1 MSKVKNQR
9 VIRKIADRTRQAAKG
24 RNLIAIIAIAMTAL
38 MFTAV
43 FTVGGSMAAKQQ
55 EATMRQVG
63 GSAHAGYKYLTQA
76 EYDIVKQDKEL
87 KEISYRITVG
97 DAVNHELN
105 KLHTEVSWYEDLD
118 AKFSFCYPQEGH
130 MPEQENEIVTSD
142 LVLKAL
148 GIPCE
153 LGAAVPL
160 EIDIGGTVQKK
171 DFVLSGYFQGDMVSS
186 AQIVAVSRAY
196 QKEVAPVATKS
207 LMNEMMWSESDYVGR
222 IMADFN
228 FDNSFGLEKKVE
240 RLTQRCGFPEDMGT
254 GINWAYLGGDLDAGT
269 IALFGVLMAVIL
281 ISGYLIIYNIFYIN
295 VFADIRHYGL
305 LKTIGTTGRQLR
317 RIVRRQAY
325 MLSLFGIPIGL
336 VLGALAGKLLLP
348 LIAEQYTLSSTS
360 DTKVVLNVWV
370 FLGAALF
377 SFATVYISCI
387 KPCRMASGVTPI
399 EALRFTEGAE
409 PEEKKK
415 FRKHI
420 RARHASEHKN
430 RRVTPGYMAF
440 RSILRN
446 KKKVLVVVASLSLAL
461 VLLNCIY
468 SLVRGFDVKKFV
480 SLTTVSDFSVADA
493 TLDNLSVSVTNR
505 VTDGVTAEF
514 REELSALKGI
524 REAGDIYFSGLDT
537 WIQFTEADWA
547 KVRERVLDNPDV
559 RAWIE
564 QMYEG
569 NPDMSAD
576 GYYSYLEEERNV
588 DGKIYGLSHLAFEKL
603 ENVKGDLD
611 WEKFRTGNYIIT
623 SRYGFGDGED
633 QIDYFHPG
641 EMVTVFNSAGESREY
656 EVMAVADMPYAAGC
670 QVYGEFNC
678 DYLLPEQEFL
688 DFIGERQPMRT
699 LINVEE
705 DQETAIESWLA
716 NYCSNVNPDL
726 TYTSRAK
733 LIAEFDSVKNMYTF
747 VGGMLA
753 LVLALIGIL
762 NFINTMITSIL
773 SRKQELA
780 MLEAAGM
787 SGTQQKQM
795 LKTEGLCYAL
805 LAAIAALALAAALNL
820 TVVRSVGDSF
830 FFFTWHFTLLPVILC
845 LPVMAVVVL
854 CVPVIG
860 YNRLCRISV
869 VERMRQAE

>member
-1 MSKVKNQR
+1 M
-9 VIRKIADRTRQAAKG
+9 
-24 RNLIAIIAIAMTAL
+24 
-38 MFTAV
+38 AV
-43 FTVGGSMAAKQQ
+43 KQQ

-118 AKFSFCYPQEGH
+118 AKLSFCYPREGH

-153 LGAAVPL
+153 LGAEVPL

-196 QKEVAPVATKS
+196 QEEVAPVATKS

-240 RLTQRCGFPEDMGT
+240 RLTRRCGFPEDMST

-269 IALFGVLMAVIL
+269 IVLFGVLLAVIL

-325 MLSLFGIPIGL
+325 MLSLLGIPIGL

-348 LIAEQYTLSSTS
+348 LIAQQYTLASTS
-360 DTKVVLNVWV
+360 DTKAVLNAWV

-377 SFATVYISCI
+377 AFATVYISCI
-387 KPCRMASGVTPI
+387 KPCRVASGVTPI
-399 EALRFTEGAE
+399 EALRFTEGAD
-409 PEEKKK
+409 PKEKKK
-415 FRKHI
+415 SRKQVRVR
-420 RARHASEHKN
+420 RAGRRKTEKYLPGTVKWRSGNMKSRGN
-430 RRVTPGYMAF
+430 RRVTPRYMAF

-446 KKKVLVVVASLSLAL
+446 RKKVLVVVASLSLAL

-514 REELSALKGI
+514 KEELSALKGI
-524 REAGDIYFSGLDT
+524 REAGDVYFSGLDT

-576 GYYSYLEEERNV
+576 DYYSYLEEERNV

-603 ENVKGDLD
+603 ENVKGDPD
-611 WEKFRTGNYIIT
+611 WEKFKTGNYIIT
-623 SRYGFGDGED
+623 SRYGFSDSED

-641 EMVTVFNSAGESREY
+641 ETVTIFNGAGESREY

-733 LIAEFDSVKNMYTF
+733 LVAEFDSVKNMYAF

-787 SGTQQKQM
+787 SGAQQKQM

-845 LPVMAVVVL
+845 LPVMAVVAL
-854 CVPVIG
+854 CVPAIG